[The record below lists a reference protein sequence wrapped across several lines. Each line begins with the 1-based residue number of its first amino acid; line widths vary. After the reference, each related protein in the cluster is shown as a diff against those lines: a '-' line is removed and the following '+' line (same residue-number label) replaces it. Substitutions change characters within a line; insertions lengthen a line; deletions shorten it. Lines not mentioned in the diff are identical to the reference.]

1 MSELYL
7 PISSITVLDHHL
19 LSKAFKPEE
28 QQVPSKSKLSCD
40 FVASHVSVFLLLV
53 PSLDLQE
60 KRSYLSLFI
69 ASLLGL
75 PLIDISLSSQTPN
88 PHRHIRKN

>member
-19 LSKAFKPEE
+19 LSKVFKPE

-40 FVASHVSVFLLLV
+40 FVASRVCVSVFLLLA

-69 ASLLGL
+69 ASFLGL

-88 PHRHIRKN
+88 PHRHI